1 MTTGHHIQLRVRADA
16 LSAFEDALE
25 GLGGALV
32 TGGREGDGCVPVDVY
47 LATAP
52 DPDELAHVL
61 AHAAERAGVEVPAV
75 TSAALP
81 DVDWVQRAYEGLP
94 PIHAGRFF
102 IYGEHNA
109 AAPRPA
115 GAIAFRIEANMA
127 FGTGRHETTLGCL
140 LELERLAKA
149 GTPVRRA
156 LDMGAGS
163 GLLAF
168 AVARLWRAPVLAV
181 DNDATSVRLCRENAH
196 INGVTRWVDCLQSP
210 GYARAEV
217 ARRGA
222 YDLICANILAEPL
235 VAMAGDLRAH
245 LAPGG
250 LAILSGMLNH
260 QARRVLLRHRAQGL
274 VLVRRRVIGEW
285 TTLVLRRPAR
295 RRISG
300 QTGST

>member
-1 MTTGHHIQLRVRADA
+1 MTTGHHIRLRVPADA
-16 LSAFEDALE
+16 LPGFEDALAA
-25 GLGGALV
+25 LGGALV
-32 TGGREGDGCVPVDVY
+32 TGGREDDGCVPVDVY

-52 DPDELAHVL
+52 DPDELAHAL
-61 AHAAERAGVEVPAV
+61 AHAAEHAGVEVPEV

-81 DVDWVQRAYEGLP
+81 DIDWVQRAYEGLP

-109 AAPRPA
+109 DAPRPA
-115 GAIAFRIEANMA
+115 GAIPFRIEANMA

-168 AVARLWRAPVLAV
+168 AAARLWRCPVLAV
-181 DNDATSVRLCRENAH
+181 DNDATSVRLCRENAR
-196 INGVTRWVDCLQSP
+196 INGVARWVDCLRSD
-210 GYARAEV
+210 GYARAEI
-217 ARRGA
+217 ARRGP

-250 LAILSGMLNH
+250 TAILSGMLNH
-260 QARRVLLRHRAQGL
+260 QARRVFRHHRAQGL
-274 VLVRRRVIGEW
+274 VLIHRRVIGEW
-285 TTLVLRRPAR
+285 TTLVLRRPSRHRAR
-295 RRISG
+295 GPAR
-300 QTGST
+300 